1 MDVKFRNIKLED
13 LEKVRTW
20 RMKEEV
26 SKYMYTD
33 PDISADDQI
42 SWYKRVC
49 NDDTKKYWLINID
62 GVDVGVVNLYDIDY
76 TNKRASWAYY
86 IGDENIRGKG
96 IGKIMELNVLN
107 YVFEAM
113 GFNKLCCE
121 VLKENS
127 FVVGLHEK
135 YGSKIEG
142 IRRQHALKRGTYMD
156 VVEMG
161 ILQSEW
167 IEVKKN
173 YNFDKGL
180 FE

>member
-113 GFNKLCCE
+113 ECNRLCCE
-121 VLKENS
+121 VLKES
-127 FVVGLHEK
+127 SVVVGLHE
-135 YGSKIEG
+135 
-142 IRRQHALKRGTYMD
+142 
-156 VVEMG
+156 
-161 ILQSEW
+161 
-167 IEVKKN
+167 
-173 YNFDKGL
+173 
-180 FE
+180 